1 MEKGVFRFKQFSC
14 QHYGSSMRIGVDA
27 VLLGAWAK
35 VDGGRVLDVG
45 TGCGV
50 IALMCA
56 QRNTDAIIDAIDTDA
71 ASVEEASTN
80 FTASPWADRLHVFHE
95 NYLNFKPAYRY
106 DRIVSNPPY
115 FNSGVDSEVSVRMHA
130 RHEGDLSPMTLLLH
144 SRELLSPTGTVSMIV
159 PYLRADEIIADAAS
173 AGFTL
178 ICRLD
183 VRGNASAPL
192 KRSLLE
198 FSLKYYCENICSG
211 NNSNLYKED
220 LLTLEISST
229 VPTADYKNLC
239 KEFYLYF

>member
-95 NYLNFKPAYRY
+95 NYLNFKPGYRY

-130 RHEGDLSPMTLLLH
+130 RHEGDLSPMTLLLR

-198 FSLKYYCENICSG
+198 FSLKDYCENICSG
-211 NNSNLYKED
+211 NYNNLYKED